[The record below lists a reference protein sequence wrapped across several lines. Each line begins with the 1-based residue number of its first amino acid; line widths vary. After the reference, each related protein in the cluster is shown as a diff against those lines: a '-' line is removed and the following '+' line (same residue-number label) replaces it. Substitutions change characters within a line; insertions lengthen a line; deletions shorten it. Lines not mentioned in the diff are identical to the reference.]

1 VKPDQTWTPR
11 HIEIEPTFARFV
23 PTFRGGRFVS
33 DLIAKSGPMPLN
45 ADYFFPA
52 DNVVAELKCLEKN
65 PTEAADWPD
74 RIMRAFEAAG
84 GSSFEGVASVVR
96 GAPVPDEVAAKLF
109 GWLRDAIRGSVK
121 VGNRQIR
128 ATKQALGKPDARGVL
143 LIANDNHY
151 GFVPAG
157 MVEVISDAVTILG
170 ESHVDAVV
178 YFTPNVFHRVDNSD
192 VAWILWVPG
201 YAKGADASIQ
211 EFVNALG
218 RKWHDFVEATTG
230 DPYVARRELDIAQTE
245 PFVEAARPV
254 RRLGR
259 PPRG

>member
-1 VKPDQTWTPR
+1 VKPDQTWTPPL
-11 HIEIEPTFARFV
+11 IEIEPTFARFV
-23 PTFRGGRFVS
+23 PTFRGGRIVS
-33 DLIAKSGPMPLN
+33 DLIAKSGMPLN

-52 DNVVAELKCLEKN
+52 DNVVMELKCLEKN

-74 RIMRAFEAAG
+74 RIRRAFEAAG
-84 GSSFEGVASVVR
+84 GSFEDAGSVVR

-109 GWLRDAIRGSVK
+109 GWLRGAIRGSVK

-157 MVEVISDAVTILG
+157 MVELISDAVATLG
-170 ESHVDAVV
+170 DSHVDAVV

-192 VAWILWVPG
+192 VAWTLWVPS
-201 YAKGADASIQ
+201 YAEGGDASIQ

-230 DPYVARRELDIAQTE
+230 NPYVARRELDIAQTE
-245 PFVEAARPV
+245 PFVAAARPV

-259 PPRG
+259 PTRG